1 MSMDEILRLIGEK
14 LVLVRQ
20 LAEAAEKQ
28 RRALKAHAGGR
39 AVAAATREVEAVFQ
53 RMEAV
58 ERESAALLARLDAPS
73 LSEAVNRQPYSPHKL
88 RAWQGLRRLCALA
101 ERLREDNDVSR
112 ILLEK
117 EYAYLRFSLNVM
129 AEAQAGPGYDAP
141 EEPVRAVQG
150 RKLFDQLV

>member
-58 ERESAALLARLDAPS
+58 ERAPHFWRGS
-73 LSEAVNRQPYSPHKL
+73 TR
-88 RAWQGLRRLCALA
+88 RAYRR
-101 ERLREDNDVSR
+101 R
-112 ILLEK
+112 
-117 EYAYLRFSLNVM
+117 
-129 AEAQAGPGYDAP
+129 
-141 EEPVRAVQG
+141 
-150 RKLFDQLV
+150 

>member
-1 MSMDEILRLIGEK
+1 MDEILRLIGEK

-53 RMEAV
+53 RMEVV
-58 ERESAALLARLDAPS
+58 ERESAALLARS

-88 RAWQGLRRLCALA
+88 RAWQGLRRLCTLA

-150 RKLFDQLV
+150 RKLFDQSV